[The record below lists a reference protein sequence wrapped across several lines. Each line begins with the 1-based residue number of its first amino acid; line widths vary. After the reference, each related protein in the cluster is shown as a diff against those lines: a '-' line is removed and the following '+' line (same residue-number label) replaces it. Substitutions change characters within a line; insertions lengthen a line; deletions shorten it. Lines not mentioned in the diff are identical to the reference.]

1 MTQPPFPPRRAV
13 VSWALFDWA
22 AQPFFTLITTF
33 VFAPYFASA
42 LAANPAQGQALWG
55 YATAAAGF
63 CIALLSPMLGAVA
76 DAGGSRKP
84 WIATFGAFLVVG
96 CALLWFAAPGVESAV
111 AIALV
116 GFVLAAIGA
125 EFATV
130 FNNSMMPTL
139 VPAERI
145 GRLSGFGWAMGY
157 AGGLISL
164 GITLALFAANPDTG
178 RTLAGLVPAL
188 GLDPALRE
196 GDRFAGPFSA
206 LWFLVFVLP
215 MFLFVP
221 DVPRSMDLGPALRK
235 GVNDLKETL
244 SSLKTN
250 RKLGVFLLANMIYQ
264 DGLVALFAF
273 GGIYAA
279 GAFGWSTVE
288 IGIFGILLT
297 ITGTFG
303 AVIGGALDDR
313 LGSKTVIAGSLMLLL
328 FACVGVLGTTR
339 DSIFFVV
346 AVTPPAPGDGLFA
359 AVSERVYLAL
369 GMLIGL
375 VAGPLQSASRTLLV
389 RLAPPEKLG
398 QSFGLFALSGKLTSF
413 IGPMMVAV
421 VTDVTDSQR
430 AGVAVLVVMF
440 TVGMLLL
447 SQVEVPR
454 VRNAPS
460 VGSGVRP

>member
-1 MTQPPFPPRRAV
+1 
-13 VSWALFDWA
+13 LFDWA